1 MTKMTATPPRSESTN
16 EAVPTG
22 ARTGVP
28 ALLVV
33 GPQKA
38 GTTWLHE
45 LLAHRGDVVLPHQ
58 VKETF
63 FFDVHYTRGAEWYAR
78 QFPIQGRLAGDANA
92 GDRVA
97 RGTNANSDNASDGT
111 ARPIVEVAPSYFH
124 DPAVPARV
132 VETCG
137 RIPVVVTLR
146 APVKRTWSLY
156 VHYLRY
162 GMTDLPFEQAIA
174 AHPEIVDSSRY
185 ATHLRRWQ
193 DAVGPENVH
202 VFHLEQQREDRDAW
216 VTRFTDLLGLAPQPV
231 PAELEGAV
239 NEASMPSSASV
250 ARAGWKVSMALRSLG
265 LHGVVEAAKSAG
277 LKKLFF
283 GTPGEKPLPK
293 PTPEQLQFLHEEL
306 AGEIAAT
313 ERLLGVELP
322 HWKA

>member
-1 MTKMTATPPRSESTN
+1 MTKMTATPPSSESAN

-22 ARTGVP
+22 ARAGVP
-28 ALLVV
+28 ELLVV

-45 LLAHRGDVVLPHQ
+45 LLAHRGDVTLPHQ

-63 FFDVHYTRGAEWYAR
+63 FFDVHYARGADWYAR
-78 QFPIQGRLAGDANA
+78 QFAGGAA
-92 GDRVA
+92 GGGAGERA
-97 RGTNANSDNASDGT
+97 DG
-111 ARPIVEVAPSYFH
+111 PIVEVAPSYFH

-162 GMTDLPFEQAIA
+162 GMTDLPFEDAIA
-174 AHPEIVDSSRY
+174 AHPEIVNSSRY

-193 DAVGPENVH
+193 DAVGAENVH
-202 VFHLEQQREDRDAW
+202 VFHLEQQREDRQAW
-216 VTRFTDLLGLAPQPV
+216 VDRFTDLLGLAPAPV

-239 NEASMPSSASV
+239 NEASMPASASV

-283 GTPGEKPLPK
+283 GKPGEKPLPK
-293 PTPEQLQFLHEEL
+293 PTPEQLRFLHETL
-306 AGEIAAT
+306 ADEIAAT

-322 HWKA
+322 HWRG

>member
-1 MTKMTATPPRSESTN
+1 MTKMTATPPSSESAN
-16 EAVPTG
+16 DAVPAC
-22 ARTGVP
+22 ARPGVP
-28 ALLVV
+28 QLLVV

-45 LLAHRGDVVLPHQ
+45 LLAHRGDVTLPHQ

-63 FFDVHYTRGAEWYAR
+63 FFDVHYARGAEWYAR
-78 QFPIQGRLAGDANA
+78 QFASGGASAGESAA
-92 GDRVA
+92 
-97 RGTNANSDNASDGT
+97 

-132 VETCG
+132 AETCG

-146 APVKRTWSLY
+146 APVQRTWSLY
-156 VHYLRY
+156 VHYRRY
-162 GMTDLPFEQAIA
+162 GMTDLPFEEAIA

-193 DAVGPENVH
+193 VAVGAENVH
-202 VFHLEQQREDRDAW
+202 VFHLERQREDRQAW
-216 VTRFTDLLGLAPQPV
+216 VDRFTELLGLAPAPV

-239 NEASMPSSASV
+239 NEASMPASASV

-283 GTPGEKPLPK
+283 GKPGEKPLPQ
-293 PTPEQLQFLHEEL
+293 PTPEQLRFLHEEL
-306 AGEIAAT
+306 ADEIAAT
-313 ERLLGVELP
+313 EELLQVELP
-322 HWKA
+322 HWRS